1 MKESRMLMGEIKT
14 GIFQLL
20 NLSWTK
26 HLIFT
31 VVEYYNF
38 YSRSMYL
45 RNTTSQNYIY
55 TVKRV

>member
-1 MKESRMLMGEIKT
+1 MGEIKT

-26 HLIFT
+26 HLIYT
-31 VVEYYNF
+31 VVEYYKF
-38 YSRSMYL
+38 YSQSMHL

>member
-1 MKESRMLMGEIKT
+1 MNGSRMLMGEIKT
-14 GIFQLL
+14 GIFQQL

-31 VVEYYNF
+31 VVENYKF
-38 YSRSMYL
+38 YSQSMHL

>member
-1 MKESRMLMGEIKT
+1 MNGSKILMGEIKT

-31 VVEYYNF
+31 LVEYYKF

-45 RNTTSQNYIY
+45 RNTISQNYIY